1 MSLRSAS
8 LSAWPK
14 LLTGNV
20 PRSRL
25 VGDIT
30 RRHVFTLLAMVYVA
44 VLGVIYLHALG
55 EIAMLRWQTM
65 HLRQKRAVAME
76 QNQRLI
82 QEIGPYMSLPY
93 LDRIS
98 RGWDGS
104 SPRVERMEQWRA
116 TPREAGSNGTAEPQV
131 DRRRDWFQA
140 FHLPLRGDVPVMASE
155 RP

>member
-14 LLTGNV
+14 LLAGNV

-65 HLRQKRAVAME
+65 HLRQERAVVME

-82 QEIGPYMSLPY
+82 QKIGPFMSLPY
-93 LDRIS
+93 LDSIS
-98 RGWDGS
+98 RGWEGS
-104 SPRVERMEQWRA
+104 SPRVERIEHWR
-116 TPREAGSNGTAEPQV
+116 GTARQAGASDTGELRV
-131 DRRRDWFQA
+131 DRRLEWFEA
-140 FHLPLRGDVPVMASE
+140 FHLPMRGDVPVMASE